1 MPDQDGQ
8 ETEQERVDREAYEQR
23 LRREEERLL
32 NANREALE

>member
-8 ETEQERVDREAYEQR
+8 ETERERVDREAYEQR

-32 NANREALE
+32 GANREATE